1 MATFDDDEQLD
12 DQVVDAE
19 VPSTAIEKPNTSNA
33 AWLQRQLESYST
45 ALTQAEKDK
54 AKIFKEATNRLLERQ
69 KQLEEPDWFGIAAAL
84 GKPTRTGAI
93 GEQISNVNEV
103 LSAQRKER
111 RAGSMQLQDLMD
123 KYKLAEADR
132 KPAELEKQLSL
143 GIQIQKSLPKEKLF
157 EIQSLMDQM
166 KGLPENDPKR
176 VALQSRIDYLG
187 GKRQVKPAETKP
199 ETPDQYALKILKDED
214 AKPGTH
220 PPDVVT
226 RARRILKVEPTEKA
240 ETNLSLEQWAN
251 KVLSEEGKKPGTHSK
266 ADVAR
271 ANSIIRKATYIAPD
285 KSGAEDKPKPQSPAG
300 KLAADE
306 GFTPGTPAYSTRVKE
321 IQQSGKRLSSTQEK
335 ELFEQEDVINGGKSA
350 LLNLDKALKLSPLAY
365 EGGLAETRQ
374 AAGRF
379 IPGIKSSEAQVASTQ
394 FRSIMGEQMLAQLK
408 AIFGGNPTEGERK
421 VLADL
426 QGSLGMSHA
435 ERAPIINDAMAAVR
449 RRVKAAEDRIKGIKS
464 GAYGPDVPEMAKG
477 GPVRMQRGGM
487 TDTSGGMS
495 LANMGRAVGQ
505 GLGMSFGDEAIAR
518 VRAKLEGRPYEEVL
532 AEERAA
538 YESFAKK
545 HPVTALTTEI
555 VSGALPTIGL
565 AMLPGGQTAAGAN
578 IVRTAPTLKRL
589 ATSGAITGGISGFGA
604 GEGGMGE
611 KGSVVDRLPSA
622 GMGAGFGAVAG
633 PVASKTGNLAGRGY
647 QAVKDKLTPSVNS
660 VDQAAMRKV
669 LQAMGRDEMDVNAA
683 RQRMSR
689 DQQLGVK
696 STMADV
702 SPSVTSLAEAA
713 VTVPGKGKKLLG
725 QKLEDRLAEGRES
738 VAQRSQK
745 DIARGQ
751 DYTAKEDSLVS
762 TLRKNARSV
771 YEQAYGHGEVY
782 DPRILKV
789 LEDDTFAKAY
799 DKARSIISKEARA
812 AELRGEDVSK
822 YQLRPIYNMDADGN
836 WVRTGEVPDVQTL
849 DYLKRGID
857 ALIDQGYGSEKS
869 ISKAEAG
876 ALKDLKNAFVGVID
890 DIVPDYRA
898 ARAQYRGDAEV
909 LDALRF
915 GREEYLSPKFTPA
928 QVVKQMQNM
937 SQAERDSLRVGVSQS
952 ILGKILETPNQIN
965 AAQRVIGAPSTRK
978 RLAALFDDPNEYK
991 IFEEALMREAQ
1002 LFRNAQDILRGSRTQ
1017 MKKEAIDDLK
1027 RAPGILDIAGEAV
1040 DFANAGPG
1048 TMVGR
1053 VLKFLQSRAT
1063 LDEKTAGEVA
1073 NMLRA
1078 GSPQEVN
1085 AVLDKLEQSA
1095 GKFAKE
1101 ASRTATTERAI
1112 TRGVGSAAGEPPRTP
1127 EPPRPEET
1135 DEERL
1140 ERLMRD

>member
-1 MATFDDDEQLD
+1 MADYFED
-12 DQVVDAE
+12 DAE
-19 VPSTAIEKPNTSNA
+19 DRGDLYPATMSDVESPESA
-33 AWLQRQLESYST
+33 ASSLFAASRLPKYARELELASQKKMQLM
-45 ALTQAEKDK
+45 Q
-54 AKIFKEATNRLLERQ
+54 EATNRLLQRQ
-69 KQLEEPDWFGIAAAL
+69 KQLEEPNWFGIAAAL
-84 GKPTRTGAI
+84 GKPTRTGNFA
-93 GEQISNVNEV
+93 ESLSNVNEV
-103 LSAQRKER
+103 LAASQQQKMANRQ
-111 RAGSMQLQDLMD
+111 AIDDLMM
-123 KYKLAEADR
+123 KYKVAQVEE
-132 KPAELEKQLSL
+132 PAERLGKEISL
-143 GIQIQKSLPKEKLF
+143 GIQVAKSTPKQKQF
-157 EIQSLMDQM
+157 EMQSLVDQLNT
-166 KGLPENDPKR
+166 LPEGDSRRAAIQAR
-176 VALQSRIDYLG
+176 VDYLS
-187 GKRQVKPAETKP
+187 GKRPTAEKPESAET
-199 ETPDQYALKILKDED
+199 YALKILKDED

-226 RARRILKVEPTEKA
+226 RAKRILKVEPTEKPT
-240 ETNLSLEQWAN
+240 ENLTLEQWAN
-251 KVLSEEGKKPGTHSK
+251 KVLSGEAAKPGSYTKSEIS
-266 ADVAR
+266 R
-271 ANSIIRKATYIAPD
+271 AQAIIRKATYIKPEKD
-285 KSGAEDKPKPQSPAG
+285 GTEEKPKPQSPAG
-300 KLAADE
+300 KIAADE
-306 GFTPGTPAYSTRVKE
+306 GYTPGTSEFTARVKE
-321 IQQSGKRLSSTQEK
+321 IQKAGKHLSSTQEK
-335 ELFEQEDVINGGKSA
+335 ELFEQEDIVNSSKSA
-350 LLNLDKALKLSPLAY
+350 LLSLDKALALSPKAY
-365 EGGLAETRQ
+365 EGGTAGARQ
-374 AAGRF
+374 IAGRY
-379 IPGIKSSEAQVASTQ
+379 IPGIKDSEAQAATSEFT
-394 FRSIMGEQMLAQLK
+394 SIMGEQMLSQLK
-408 AIFGGNPTEGERK
+408 TIFGGNPTEGERK

-426 QGSLGMSHA
+426 QGSIGMSHT
-435 ERAPIINDAMAAVR
+435 ERAPIIKNAIAAVKR
-449 RRVKAAEDRIKGIKS
+449 RLKAAEDRMKGIRE
-464 GAYGPDVPEMAKG
+464 GAYGPDTSNMATG
-477 GPVRMQRGGM
+477 GYVKMAGGGR
-487 TDTSGGMS
+487 TDTSGDLS
-495 LANMGRAVGQ
+495 LANLGRAVGQ

-518 VRAKLEGRPYEEVL
+518 VRAKMEGRPYEQVL

-565 AMLPGGQTAAGAN
+565 AMVPGGQAAAGAN
-578 IVRTAPTLKRL
+578 IVRAAPTMKRL
-589 ATSGAITGGISGFGA
+589 AASGAITGGISGFGA
-604 GEGGMGE
+604 GEGDFT
-611 KGSVVDRLPSA
+611 DRLPSA

-633 PVASKTGNLAGRGY
+633 PAASKVGSMVGKGY
-647 QAVKDKLTPSVNS
+647 RALKDKLTPSVNS

-669 LQAMGRDEMDVNAA
+669 LQAMGRDEMDVPAV
-683 RQRMSR
+683 RQRMAR
-689 DQQLGVK
+689 DQQLDVK

-745 DIARGQ
+745 DIAKGQ
-751 DYTAKEDSLVS
+751 DYTAKEDSLVN

-771 YEQAYGHGEVY
+771 YEQAYSHGEVY

-822 YQLRPIYNMDADGN
+822 YKLRPIYDMDADGN
-836 WVRTGEVPDVQTL
+836 WVRTGDVPDVQTL

-857 ALIDQGYGSEKS
+857 ALIDQGYSAERS

-890 DIVPDYRA
+890 DIVPDYKA

-915 GREEYLSPKFTPA
+915 GREEFLSPKFTPA
-928 QVVKQMQNM
+928 QVTKQLQKM
-937 SQAERDSLRVGVSQS
+937 SQAEKDSLRVGVSQS
-952 ILGKILETPNQIN
+952 ILSKILETPNQIN

-978 RLAALFDDPNEYK
+978 RLSALFDNPNEYK
-991 IFEEALMREAQ
+991 VFEEALMREAQ

-1073 NMLRA
+1073 NILRA

-1085 AVLDKLEQSA
+1085 AVLDRLEQSA

-1101 ASRTATTERAI
+1101 ASRTATTEKAI

-1135 DEERL
+1135 DDERL

>member
-1 MATFDDDEQLD
+1 MAPFDDDEQVD
-12 DQVVDAE
+12 ETQVDAE
-19 VPSTAIEKPNTSNA
+19 APSATIEKPRTSNA
-33 AWLQRQLESYST
+33 SWLQSQLNAYSV
-45 ALTQAEKDK
+45 ALGKAEKDK
-54 AKIFKEATNRLLERQ
+54 SRIFKAATDRILERQ

-93 GEQISNVNEV
+93 GEELANVNEV
-103 LSAQRKER
+103 LSSQRKER
-111 RAGSMQLQDLMD
+111 RAANMQLQDLMD
-123 KYKLAEADR
+123 KYAMQEAER
-132 KPAELEKQLSL
+132 VPGQLEKKLSL
-143 GIQIQKSLPKEKLF
+143 GIQIQKALPKDKQF
-157 EIQSLMDQM
+157 EIQALTDQI
-166 KGLPENDPKR
+166 KDLPETDPKR
-176 VALQSRIDYLG
+176 AALQGRIDWLS
-187 GKRQVKPAETKP
+187 GKRKPGEQKP
-199 ETPDQYALKILKDED
+199 ETAEQYALGVIKKEKE
-214 AKPGTH
+214 KPGS
-220 PPDVVT
+220 VT
-226 RARRILKVEPTEKA
+226 PNELLDARRVLRMEPTEKPEA
-240 ETNLSLEQWAN
+240 NLSLEQWAN
-251 KVLSEEGKKPGTHSK
+251 KVLREEEKKPGTHTK
-266 ADVAR
+266 AALAQAR
-271 ANSIIRKATYIAPD
+271 DTIRKANYIAPD

-300 KLAADE
+300 KLAFDE
-306 GFTPGTPAYSTRVKE
+306 GLTPGTLEYSKRVKE
-321 IQQSGKRLSSTQEK
+321 IQQSRKTLSSTQEK
-335 ELFEQEDVINGGKSA
+335 ELFEQEDVVNGGKSA
-350 LLNLDKALKLSPLAY
+350 LLNLDKALALSPKAY

-374 AAGRF
+374 VAGRF
-379 IPGIKSSEAQVASTQ
+379 IPGIKDSDAQVASTQ
-394 FRSIMGEQMLAQLK
+394 FKSIMGEQMLSQLK

-449 RRVKAAEDRIKGIKS
+449 RRVKAAEDRIRGIKS
-464 GAYGPDVPEMAKG
+464 GAYGPDVPEMAQG

-487 TDTSGGMS
+487 TDTSGDVTLS
-495 LANMGRAVGQ
+495 NLGRAVGQ

-518 VRAKLEGRPYEEVL
+518 VRAKLEGRPYEQVL

-565 AMLPGGQTAAGAN
+565 AMLPGGQGAAGAN

-633 PVASKTGNLAGRGY
+633 PVASKVGNVVGKGY

-669 LQAMGRDEMDVNAA
+669 LQAMGRDDMDVNAA
-683 RQRMSR
+683 RQRMAQ
-689 DQQLGVK
+689 DQKLNVK
-696 STMADV
+696 STLADT

-745 DIARGQ
+745 DIARGE
-751 DYTAKEDSLVS
+751 DFTAKEDTLVT
-762 TLRKNARSV
+762 TLRRNARSV
-771 YEQAYGHGEVY
+771 YEKAYAHGEVN
-782 DPRILKV
+782 DPRLLKV

-822 YQLRPIYNMDADGN
+822 YKLRSIYDMDENGN
-836 WVRTGEVPDVQTL
+836 WVRTGEIPDVQTL

-857 ALIDQGYGSEKS
+857 ALIDQGYSADRS

-876 ALKDLKNAFVGVID
+876 ALRDLKNAFVDVID
-890 DIVPDYRA
+890 ENVDAYRV
-898 ARAQYRGDAEV
+898 ARSQYRGDAEV

-915 GREEYLSPKFTPA
+915 GREEFLSPKFTPA
-928 QVVKQMQNM
+928 QVVKQLQGM

-991 IFEEALMREAQ
+991 IFEEALMREAD
-1002 LFRNAQDILRGSRTQ
+1002 LFRNAQNILRGSRTQ

-1027 RAPGILDIAGEAV
+1027 RAPGILDVAGEAV

-1063 LDEKTAGEVA
+1063 LDEKTADEVS

-1078 GSPQEVN
+1078 STPQEVN
-1085 AVLDKLEQSA
+1085 AVLNKLEQSA

-1101 ASRTATTERAI
+1101 ANRTITTEKAI

-1135 DEERL
+1135 DEQRL